1 MGLTPKSLTRRQIL
15 SRVPHIGAGLLVAG
29 CAPRAAD
36 LMDDYA
42 TVSQAAT
49 ERLTGLE
56 LDNSQLQSVED
67 AGLERRVSG
76 FLARDWRDY
85 FDTLRNGAIVVDI
98 DARAVHF
105 WNETETVYNIYPSSV
120 PLSEELTRTGRTQVV
135 RKREGPDWRPT
146 PNMLKRNPELPTYV
160 GPGPENPLG
169 THALYLGWQY
179 YRIHGT
185 NDTRKIG
192 RKSSNG
198 CIGLYNEHIAE
209 LFGMARVGT
218 QVLVL

>member
-1 MGLTPKSLTRRQIL
+1 MGRSAKSLTRRQIL
-15 SRVPHIGAGLLVAG
+15 GRVPHLGAGLLVAG

-42 TVSQAAT
+42 TVSQGIT
-49 ERLTGLE
+49 DRSIYE
-56 LDNSQLQSVED
+56 LDNSQLLGVRE
-67 AGLERRVSG
+67 AGLPRRVSG
-76 FLARDWRDY
+76 FLARDWNDY
-85 FDTLRNGAIVVDI
+85 FSSLNNGAILVDI
-98 DARAVHF
+98 APRAVHY
-105 WNETETVYNIYPSSV
+105 WSQDGSVYKIYPSSV
-120 PLSEELTRTGRTQVV
+120 PLSPELTRTGRTQVV

-146 PNMLKRNPELPTYV
+146 PNMLKRNPDLPTYV
-160 GPGPENPLG
+160 GPGPDNPLG

-198 CIGLYNEHIAE
+198 CIGLYNEDIAE
-209 LFGMARVGT
+209 LFSMARVGT